1 MSRYEEGLGIEICRQ
16 AEKTLVLRQFNL
28 SQFQSKAARN
38 RRQEQTGLT
47 RNLITEHVSHL
58 ANQHDPTQLLYEHMT
73 KFRQARGRSS
83 LQRVSGQS

>member
-1 MSRYEEGLGIEICRQ
+1 MSRYEEGLGIEIFRQ
-16 AEKTLVLRQFNL
+16 AERTLVLRQFNL

-83 LQRVSGQS
+83 LPRVSGQS